1 MSDIV
6 VAAEARESRG
16 KNEAKRLRAR
26 GRIPAIVY
34 APGKE
39 NVAVSVSPRELAVV
53 FKTGAAE
60 NTLVDL
66 ELDGKKR
73 KVILKDYQVH
83 PVRPEFL
90 HADFYEVAL
99 DKAIHV
105 KVHIELQGIPIG
117 VKRDGGLLE
126 FVTREIMISCLPL
139 DIPKKFVV
147 DVAPL
152 EIGGEVRVS
161 AVPMPDKVKV
171 LTDGDLLLAHLVT
184 KHADVLDVELHPTEF
199 INGPRAV
206 LLNKAGDQVTTQV
219 LYNPDLKTRWFYV
232 PAVLAM
238 VLMLVTMMLPS
249 MAVVREKEI
258 GTLEQISVTPLRPWQ
273 LILGK
278 LTPFAIIGMIDTAV
292 IVVLAQLVFGV
303 PLRGSFL
310 LLLFLTFLFLLNT
323 LGLGLFASTMVA
335 TQQQAMMFAVFVL
348 MVPMIYLSGLIFPI
362 ENMPTLFQIG
372 SYGIPVRYYGIIL
385 RGVFLKGSGLDVL
398 WPEALTLALTGV
410 AWLTFASARFRKRL
424 D

>member
-66 ELDGKKR
+66 ELGGKKR

-171 LTDGDLLLAHLVT
+171 LTDGDLLLAHVVT
-184 KHADVLDVELHPTEF
+184 KHAEE
-199 INGPRAV
+199 AV
-206 LLNKAGDQVTTQV
+206 AA
-219 LYNPDLKTRWFYV
+219 
-232 PAVLAM
+232 PAEG
-238 VLMLVTMMLPS
+238 
-249 MAVVREKEI
+249 AVVAAEPEVAKK
-258 GTLEQISVTPLRPWQ
+258 
-273 LILGK
+273 GK
-278 LTPFAIIGMIDTAV
+278 APVEGEAAK
-292 IVVLAQLVFGV
+292 
-303 PLRGSFL
+303 
-310 LLLFLTFLFLLNT
+310 
-323 LGLGLFASTMVA
+323 VA
-335 TQQQAMMFAVFVL
+335 AA
-348 MVPMIYLSGLIFPI
+348 PAG
-362 ENMPTLFQIG
+362 
-372 SYGIPVRYYGIIL
+372 
-385 RGVFLKGSGLDVL
+385 KDV
-398 WPEALTLALTGV
+398 
-410 AWLTFASARFRKRL
+410 KK
-424 D
+424 DKK

>member
-6 VAAEARESRG
+6 VAAEAREQRG

-126 FVTREIMISCLPL
+126 FVTREIMVSCLPL

-147 DVAPL
+147 DIAPL

-161 AVPMPDKVKV
+161 SIPMPDKVKV
-171 LTDGDLLLAHLVT
+171 LTDGDLLLAHVVT
-184 KHADVLDVELHPTEF
+184 KHAEEAVAAPVE
-199 INGPRAV
+199 G
-206 LLNKAGDQVTTQV
+206 
-219 LYNPDLKTRWFYV
+219 
-232 PAVLAM
+232 
-238 VLMLVTMMLPS
+238 
-249 MAVVREKEI
+249 AVVAAEPEVAKK
-258 GTLEQISVTPLRPWQ
+258 
-273 LILGK
+273 GK
-278 LTPFAIIGMIDTAV
+278 APVEGEAAK
-292 IVVLAQLVFGV
+292 
-303 PLRGSFL
+303 
-310 LLLFLTFLFLLNT
+310 
-323 LGLGLFASTMVA
+323 VA
-335 TQQQAMMFAVFVL
+335 AA
-348 MVPMIYLSGLIFPI
+348 PAG
-362 ENMPTLFQIG
+362 
-372 SYGIPVRYYGIIL
+372 
-385 RGVFLKGSGLDVL
+385 KDV
-398 WPEALTLALTGV
+398 
-410 AWLTFASARFRKRL
+410 KK
-424 D
+424 DKK

>member
-6 VAAEARESRG
+6 VSAEAREQRG

-99 DKAIHV
+99 DKAIQV

-126 FVTREIMISCLPL
+126 FVTREIMVSCLPL

-147 DVAPL
+147 DIAPL

-161 AVPMPDKVKV
+161 SVPMPDKVKV
-171 LTDGDLLLAHLVT
+171 LTDGDLLLAHVVT
-184 KHADVLDVELHPTEF
+184 KHAEEAVAAPVE
-199 INGPRAV
+199 G
-206 LLNKAGDQVTTQV
+206 
-219 LYNPDLKTRWFYV
+219 
-232 PAVLAM
+232 
-238 VLMLVTMMLPS
+238 
-249 MAVVREKEI
+249 AVVAAEPEVAKK
-258 GTLEQISVTPLRPWQ
+258 
-273 LILGK
+273 GK
-278 LTPFAIIGMIDTAV
+278 APVEGEAAK
-292 IVVLAQLVFGV
+292 
-303 PLRGSFL
+303 
-310 LLLFLTFLFLLNT
+310 
-323 LGLGLFASTMVA
+323 VA
-335 TQQQAMMFAVFVL
+335 AA
-348 MVPMIYLSGLIFPI
+348 PAG
-362 ENMPTLFQIG
+362 
-372 SYGIPVRYYGIIL
+372 
-385 RGVFLKGSGLDVL
+385 KDV
-398 WPEALTLALTGV
+398 
-410 AWLTFASARFRKRL
+410 KK
-424 D
+424 DKK

>member
-171 LTDGDLLLAHLVT
+171 LTDGDLLLAHVVT
-184 KHADVLDVELHPTEF
+184 KHAEE
-199 INGPRAV
+199 AV
-206 LLNKAGDQVTTQV
+206 AA
-219 LYNPDLKTRWFYV
+219 
-232 PAVLAM
+232 PAEG
-238 VLMLVTMMLPS
+238 
-249 MAVVREKEI
+249 AVVAAEPEVAKK
-258 GTLEQISVTPLRPWQ
+258 
-273 LILGK
+273 GK
-278 LTPFAIIGMIDTAV
+278 APVEGEAAK
-292 IVVLAQLVFGV
+292 
-303 PLRGSFL
+303 
-310 LLLFLTFLFLLNT
+310 
-323 LGLGLFASTMVA
+323 VA
-335 TQQQAMMFAVFVL
+335 AA
-348 MVPMIYLSGLIFPI
+348 PAG
-362 ENMPTLFQIG
+362 
-372 SYGIPVRYYGIIL
+372 
-385 RGVFLKGSGLDVL
+385 KDV
-398 WPEALTLALTGV
+398 
-410 AWLTFASARFRKRL
+410 KK
-424 D
+424 DKK

>member
-105 KVHIELQGIPIG
+105 KVHVELQGIPIG

-126 FVTREIMISCLPL
+126 FVTREIMVSCLPL

-152 EIGGEVRVS
+152 EIGGEVRVAS
-161 AVPMPDKVKV
+161 IPMPDKVKV
-171 LTDGDLLLAHLVT
+171 LTDGDLLLAHVVT
-184 KHADVLDVELHPTEF
+184 KHAEEAVAAPAEGAVAAAEPEVAKKGKAPVEGEAAKVAAAPAGKDVKKD
-199 INGPRAV
+199 
-206 LLNKAGDQVTTQV
+206 K
-219 LYNPDLKTRWFYV
+219 K
-232 PAVLAM
+232 
-238 VLMLVTMMLPS
+238 
-249 MAVVREKEI
+249 
-258 GTLEQISVTPLRPWQ
+258 
-273 LILGK
+273 
-278 LTPFAIIGMIDTAV
+278 
-292 IVVLAQLVFGV
+292 
-303 PLRGSFL
+303 
-310 LLLFLTFLFLLNT
+310 
-323 LGLGLFASTMVA
+323 
-335 TQQQAMMFAVFVL
+335 
-348 MVPMIYLSGLIFPI
+348 
-362 ENMPTLFQIG
+362 
-372 SYGIPVRYYGIIL
+372 
-385 RGVFLKGSGLDVL
+385 
-398 WPEALTLALTGV
+398 
-410 AWLTFASARFRKRL
+410 
-424 D
+424 